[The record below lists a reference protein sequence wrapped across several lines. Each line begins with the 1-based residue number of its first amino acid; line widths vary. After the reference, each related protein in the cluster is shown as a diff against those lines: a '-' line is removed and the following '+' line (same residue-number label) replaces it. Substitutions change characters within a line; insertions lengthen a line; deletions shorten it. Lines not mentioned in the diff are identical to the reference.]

1 MKQILKATFANHL
14 LGTSCELENDVDY
27 SIDSEIKMDLT
38 EENIPS
44 ENPWSVPNVSEFLK
58 YCCPE
63 CDYSDHNLDDFS
75 EHAIENHLLSITLF
89 DLPKNRK
96 TSKIISEETVTTNGN
111 TVTDIKIEPV
121 IDMYDNNED
130 DIKSE
135 NKGAFCQE
143 FVWSKSF
150 LGNWPVCSD
159 LFLKN
164 HISNQQ
170 IAKNFDI

>member
-1 MKQILKATFANHL
+1 MIFTFANHCNS
-14 LGTSCELENDVDY
+14 LGTSNELENDVDY

-38 EENIPS
+38 EEIIPS

-63 CDYSDHNLDDFS
+63 CEYSDQNLDDFS
-75 EHAIENHLLSITLF
+75 EHAIENHLLSVTLF
-89 DLPKNRK
+89 DLPKNHK
-96 TSKIISEETVTTNGN
+96 TTRIISEETVTTNGN

-150 LGNWPVCSD
+150 LGY
-159 LFLKN
+159 
-164 HISNQQ
+164 
-170 IAKNFDI
+170 

>member
-1 MKQILKATFANHL
+1 MPQFSLVTGFFFE
-14 LGTSCELENDVDY
+14 GTR
-27 SIDSEIKMDLT
+27 
-38 EENIPS
+38 ENIL
-44 ENPWSVPNVSEFLK
+44 NIFRAL
-58 YCCPE
+58 
-63 CDYSDHNLDDFS
+63 
-75 EHAIENHLLSITLF
+75 ENHLLSVTLF
-89 DLPKNRK
+89 DLPKNHK

-150 LGNWPVCSD
+150 LGY
-159 LFLKN
+159 
-164 HISNQQ
+164 
-170 IAKNFDI
+170 